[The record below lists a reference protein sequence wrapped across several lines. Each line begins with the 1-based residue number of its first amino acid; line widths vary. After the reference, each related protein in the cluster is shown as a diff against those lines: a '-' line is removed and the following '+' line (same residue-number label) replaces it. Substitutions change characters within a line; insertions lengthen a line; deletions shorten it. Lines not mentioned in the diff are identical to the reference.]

1 MVNEKIKNQENR
13 IDKSIVKFQDF
24 DTEVILDDNEEKFG
38 RIDLQLK
45 VKDEIFLFEIKVEI
59 NTSLSKHQ
67 PTSYLKFLKNKNEN
81 LFFIIPNRYF
91 HRNGILEKW
100 EDETKYSRKDIEN
113 HNIIYWEDIL
123 KQLRKQELDK
133 ADIFINEFCEIIG
146 LNWFDFEKIEFT
158 KDELDLIFNDKEDKG
173 YKMLENINVPVLMSK
188 LFQII
193 DCSTDKIKYY
203 LKNKDKQNFQYYG
216 YFLDNEKLDLSEK
229 LSIWF
234 GVIAEQK
241 MIGSISK
248 IKKEIDKLE
257 KSIHSTDKDID
268 KIELVKNINEIDDE
282 QNSLSDKI
290 LTLDLKIKN
299 IIMTKEILTSDDQIY
314 LIDELNSIYN
324 YASINIESVL
334 NDYKESLTFHNQLLS
349 TKKEFI
355 LDGLEDLKRER
366 LNCNEKAIKLKRIK
380 DNLYLELKSKKKI
393 EELSDTVRQ
402 IGDLNKELIRFS
414 SVIEEKDT
422 IQSKKDDKDSELE
435 KLSNELKKELIN
447 VDKFEKTLVKNFKNY
462 TKEFYNVEYN
472 FSLNLDKDKSECT
485 PSVDEIESNNEG
497 GLKRLEV
504 ILFDLSYIKTV
515 NEENVNRVNFVLHDS
530 IDDIDIEH
538 IKKIFLESSKLSG
551 QHILSM
557 LSDKLTAE
565 QYTQY
570 KKYIILELSEDDKFF
585 TV

>member
-1 MVNEKIKNQENR
+1 MKLIKLVLE
-13 IDKSIVKFQDF
+13 IDGKVVREVKFRDNLNIIISKKNVDTAGNSVGKSTLGRILDYLF
-24 DTEVILDDNEEKFG
+24 DGSISPIYIDEEFQIPNSQIESLFKNKIVYVILEYIGLTNISSTIKRRLSPETELQDYYLDAKEVPKKEYISHIMKTIFNVSSEKPTIRKLAPKFFRTNSHRMLHTVKFDNG
-38 RIDLQLK
+38 RNISKSDISTVFLYLFNFSNTEILTKRAKLNTAINRYSKQLK
-45 VKDEIFLFEIKVEI
+45 
-59 NTSLSKHQ
+59 
-67 PTSYLKFLKNKNEN
+67 
-81 LFFIIPNRYF
+81 
-91 HRNGILEKW
+91 
-100 EDETKYSRKDIEN
+100 
-113 HNIIYWEDIL
+113 
-123 KQLRKQELDK
+123 
-133 ADIFINEFCEIIG
+133 A
-146 LNWFDFEKIEFT
+146 
-158 KDELDLIFNDKEDKG
+158 FN
-173 YKMLENINVPVLMSK
+173 
-188 LFQII
+188 
-193 DCSTDKIKYY
+193 
-203 LKNKDKQNFQYYG
+203 
-216 YFLDNEKLDLSEK
+216 
-229 LSIWF
+229 

-290 LTLDLKIKN
+290 LVLDLKIKN
-299 IIMTKEILTSDDQIY
+299 IIMTKEILTSDNQIY

-355 LDGLEDLKRER
+355 LDGLEELKRER

-447 VDKFEKTLVKNFKNY
+447 VDKFEKKLVKNFKNY

-565 QYTQY
+565 QYNQY

>member
-1 MVNEKIKNQENR
+1 MKLIKLVLE
-13 IDKSIVKFQDF
+13 IDGKVVREVKFRDNLNIIISKKNVDTAGNSVGKSTLGRILDYLF
-24 DTEVILDDNEEKFG
+24 DGSISPIYIDEEFQTPNSQIESLFKNKIVYVILEYIGLTNISSTIKRRLSPKTELQDYYLDAKEVTKKEYISHIMKTIFNVSSEKPTIRKLAPKFFRTNSHRMLHTVKFDNG
-38 RIDLQLK
+38 RNISKSDISTVFLYLFNFSNTEILTKRAKLNTAINRYSKQLK
-45 VKDEIFLFEIKVEI
+45 
-59 NTSLSKHQ
+59 
-67 PTSYLKFLKNKNEN
+67 
-81 LFFIIPNRYF
+81 
-91 HRNGILEKW
+91 
-100 EDETKYSRKDIEN
+100 
-113 HNIIYWEDIL
+113 
-123 KQLRKQELDK
+123 
-133 ADIFINEFCEIIG
+133 A
-146 LNWFDFEKIEFT
+146 
-158 KDELDLIFNDKEDKG
+158 FN
-173 YKMLENINVPVLMSK
+173 
-188 LFQII
+188 
-193 DCSTDKIKYY
+193 
-203 LKNKDKQNFQYYG
+203 
-216 YFLDNEKLDLSEK
+216 
-229 LSIWF
+229 

-290 LTLDLKIKN
+290 LVLDLKIKN
-299 IIMTKEILTSDDQIY
+299 IIMTKEILTSDNQIY

-355 LDGLEDLKRER
+355 LDGLEELKRER

-447 VDKFEKTLVKNFKNY
+447 VDKFEKKLVKNFKNY

-565 QYTQY
+565 QYNQY

>member
-1 MVNEKIKNQENR
+1 MKLIKLVLE
-13 IDKSIVKFQDF
+13 IDGKVVREVKFRDNLNIITSKKNVDTAGNSVGKSTLGRILDYLFDGSISPIYIDEEFQTPNSQIESLFKNKIVYVILEYIGLTNISSTIKRRLSPKTELQDYYLDAKEVTKKEYISHIMKTIF
-24 DTEVILDDNEEKFG
+24 NVSSEKPTIRKLAPKFFRTNSHRMLHTVKFDNGRNISKSDISTVFLYLFNFSDTEILTK
-38 RIDLQLK
+38 RAKL
-45 VKDEIFLFEIKVEI
+45 
-59 NTSLSKHQ
+59 NTA
-67 PTSYLKFLKNKNEN
+67 
-81 LFFIIPNRYF
+81 INRY
-91 HRNGILEKW
+91 
-100 EDETKYSRKDIEN
+100 S
-113 HNIIYWEDIL
+113 
-123 KQLRKQELDK
+123 KQLT
-133 ADIFINEFCEIIG
+133 A
-146 LNWFDFEKIEFT
+146 
-158 KDELDLIFNDKEDKG
+158 FN
-173 YKMLENINVPVLMSK
+173 
-188 LFQII
+188 
-193 DCSTDKIKYY
+193 
-203 LKNKDKQNFQYYG
+203 
-216 YFLDNEKLDLSEK
+216 
-229 LSIWF
+229 

>member
-1 MVNEKIKNQENR
+1 MKLIKLVLE
-13 IDKSIVKFQDF
+13 IDGKVVREVKFRDNLNIIISKKNVDTAGNSVGKSTLGRILDYLF
-24 DTEVILDDNEEKFG
+24 DGSISPIYIDEEFQTPNSQIESLFKNKIVYVILEYIGLTNISSTIKRRLSPETELQDYYLDAKEVPKKEYISHIMKTIFNVSSEKPTIRKLAPKFFRTNSHRMLHTVKFDNG
-38 RIDLQLK
+38 RNISKSDISTVFLYLFNFSNTEILTKRAKLNTAINRYSKQLK
-45 VKDEIFLFEIKVEI
+45 
-59 NTSLSKHQ
+59 
-67 PTSYLKFLKNKNEN
+67 
-81 LFFIIPNRYF
+81 
-91 HRNGILEKW
+91 
-100 EDETKYSRKDIEN
+100 
-113 HNIIYWEDIL
+113 
-123 KQLRKQELDK
+123 
-133 ADIFINEFCEIIG
+133 A
-146 LNWFDFEKIEFT
+146 
-158 KDELDLIFNDKEDKG
+158 FN
-173 YKMLENINVPVLMSK
+173 
-188 LFQII
+188 
-193 DCSTDKIKYY
+193 
-203 LKNKDKQNFQYYG
+203 
-216 YFLDNEKLDLSEK
+216 
-229 LSIWF
+229 

-290 LTLDLKIKN
+290 LVLDLKIKN
-299 IIMTKEILTSDDQIY
+299 IIMTKEILTSDNQIY

-355 LDGLEDLKRER
+355 LDGLEELKRER

-565 QYTQY
+565 QYNQY

>member
-1 MVNEKIKNQENR
+1 MKLIKLVLE
-13 IDKSIVKFQDF
+13 IDGKVVREVKFRDNLNIIISKKNVDTAGNSVGKSTLGRILDYLF
-24 DTEVILDDNEEKFG
+24 DGSISPIYIDEEFQIPNSQIESLFKNKIVYVILEYIGLTNISSTIKRRLSPETELQDYYLDAKEVPKKEYISHIMKTIFNVSSEKPTIRKLAPKFFRTNSHRMLHTVKFDNG
-38 RIDLQLK
+38 RNISKSDISTVFLYLFNFSNTEILTKRAKLNTAINRYSKQLK
-45 VKDEIFLFEIKVEI
+45 
-59 NTSLSKHQ
+59 
-67 PTSYLKFLKNKNEN
+67 
-81 LFFIIPNRYF
+81 
-91 HRNGILEKW
+91 
-100 EDETKYSRKDIEN
+100 
-113 HNIIYWEDIL
+113 
-123 KQLRKQELDK
+123 
-133 ADIFINEFCEIIG
+133 A
-146 LNWFDFEKIEFT
+146 
-158 KDELDLIFNDKEDKG
+158 FN
-173 YKMLENINVPVLMSK
+173 
-188 LFQII
+188 
-193 DCSTDKIKYY
+193 
-203 LKNKDKQNFQYYG
+203 
-216 YFLDNEKLDLSEK
+216 
-229 LSIWF
+229 

-268 KIELVKNINEIDDE
+268 KIEVVKNINEIDDE

-290 LTLDLKIKN
+290 LVLDLKIKN
-299 IIMTKEILTSDDQIY
+299 IIMTKEILTSDNQIY

-355 LDGLEDLKRER
+355 LDGLEELKRER

-447 VDKFEKTLVKNFKNY
+447 VDKFEKKLVKNFKNY

-565 QYTQY
+565 QYNQY

>member
-1 MVNEKIKNQENR
+1 MKLIKLVLE
-13 IDKSIVKFQDF
+13 IDGKVVREVKFRDNLNIIISKKNVDTAGNSVGKSTLGRILDYLF
-24 DTEVILDDNEEKFG
+24 DGSISPIYIDEEFQTPNSQIESLFKNKIVYVILEYIGLTNISSTIKRRLSPETELQDYYLDAKEVPKKEYISHIMKTIFNVSSEKPTIRKLAPKFFRTNSHRMLHTVKFDNG
-38 RIDLQLK
+38 RNISKSDISTVFLYLFNFSNTEILTKRAKLNTAINRYSKQLK
-45 VKDEIFLFEIKVEI
+45 
-59 NTSLSKHQ
+59 
-67 PTSYLKFLKNKNEN
+67 
-81 LFFIIPNRYF
+81 
-91 HRNGILEKW
+91 
-100 EDETKYSRKDIEN
+100 
-113 HNIIYWEDIL
+113 
-123 KQLRKQELDK
+123 
-133 ADIFINEFCEIIG
+133 A
-146 LNWFDFEKIEFT
+146 
-158 KDELDLIFNDKEDKG
+158 FN
-173 YKMLENINVPVLMSK
+173 
-188 LFQII
+188 
-193 DCSTDKIKYY
+193 
-203 LKNKDKQNFQYYG
+203 
-216 YFLDNEKLDLSEK
+216 
-229 LSIWF
+229 

-290 LTLDLKIKN
+290 LVLDLKIKN
-299 IIMTKEILTSDDQIY
+299 IIMTKEILTSDNQIY

-355 LDGLEDLKRER
+355 LDGLEELKRER

-447 VDKFEKTLVKNFKNY
+447 VDKFEKKLVKNFKNY

-565 QYTQY
+565 QYNQY

>member
-1 MVNEKIKNQENR
+1 MKLIKLVLE
-13 IDKSIVKFQDF
+13 IDGKVVREVKFRDNLNIITSKKNVDTAGNSVGKSTLGRILDYLFDGSISPIYIDEEFQTPNSQIESLFKNKIVYVILEYIGLTNISSTIKRRLSPKTELQDYYLDAKEVTKKEYISHIMKTIF
-24 DTEVILDDNEEKFG
+24 NVSSEKPTIRKLAPKFFRTNSHRMLHTVKFDNGRNISKSDISTVFLYLFNFSDTEILTK
-38 RIDLQLK
+38 RAKL
-45 VKDEIFLFEIKVEI
+45 
-59 NTSLSKHQ
+59 NTA
-67 PTSYLKFLKNKNEN
+67 
-81 LFFIIPNRYF
+81 INRY
-91 HRNGILEKW
+91 
-100 EDETKYSRKDIEN
+100 S
-113 HNIIYWEDIL
+113 
-123 KQLRKQELDK
+123 KQLT
-133 ADIFINEFCEIIG
+133 A
-146 LNWFDFEKIEFT
+146 
-158 KDELDLIFNDKEDKG
+158 FN
-173 YKMLENINVPVLMSK
+173 
-188 LFQII
+188 
-193 DCSTDKIKYY
+193 
-203 LKNKDKQNFQYYG
+203 
-216 YFLDNEKLDLSEK
+216 
-229 LSIWF
+229 

-366 LNCNEKAIKLKRIK
+366 LNCNKKAIKLKRIK

>member
-1 MVNEKIKNQENR
+1 
-13 IDKSIVKFQDF
+13 
-24 DTEVILDDNEEKFG
+24 
-38 RIDLQLK
+38 
-45 VKDEIFLFEIKVEI
+45 
-59 NTSLSKHQ
+59 
-67 PTSYLKFLKNKNEN
+67 
-81 LFFIIPNRYF
+81 
-91 HRNGILEKW
+91 
-100 EDETKYSRKDIEN
+100 
-113 HNIIYWEDIL
+113 
-123 KQLRKQELDK
+123 
-133 ADIFINEFCEIIG
+133 
-146 LNWFDFEKIEFT
+146 
-158 KDELDLIFNDKEDKG
+158 
-173 YKMLENINVPVLMSK
+173 
-188 LFQII
+188 
-193 DCSTDKIKYY
+193 
-203 LKNKDKQNFQYYG
+203 
-216 YFLDNEKLDLSEK
+216 
-229 LSIWF
+229 
-234 GVIAEQK
+234 